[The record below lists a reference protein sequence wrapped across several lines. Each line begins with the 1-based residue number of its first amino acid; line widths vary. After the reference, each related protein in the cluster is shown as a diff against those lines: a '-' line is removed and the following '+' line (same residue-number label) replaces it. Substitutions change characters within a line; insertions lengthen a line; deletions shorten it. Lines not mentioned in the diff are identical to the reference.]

1 MLLINCVILRL
12 YIQFT
17 LLKLELENRNRSRV
31 EWRSEVKNFF
41 DYKIMDDTVQEIGSG
56 SELRPPTPSP
66 GTEWTSENGTGNPHC
81 IPGTNGSESGQFGHV
96 HLEKDVSFI
105 VSVA

>member
-1 MLLINCVILRL
+1 VEI
-12 YIQFT
+12 
-17 LLKLELENRNRSRV
+17 RV

-56 SELRPPTPSP
+56 LRPPTPSP
-66 GTEWTSENGTGNPHC
+66 GTEWTSENGNGNPHC
-81 IPGTNGSESGQFGHV
+81 IPDTNGSSESGHV